1 MIQVQHYDQPFT
13 PSTIEYSI
21 THRVITSDSI
31 RLDQSSLPTIPLHPY
46 NDDQWIQIAQ
56 PFHMYSIPTRILI
69 ERKVVPKKSKGNA
82 IYDVI
87 ISRSNSPYD
96 WTVNHVLYEEEE
108 ESPFSLFSRKRTYDQ
123 MLM

>member
-1 MIQVQHYDQPFT
+1 MIQVQYYDQPFT

-21 THRVITSDSI
+21 THQVITSDSI
-31 RLDQSSLPTIPLHPY
+31 RLNQALLPTIPLHPY

-56 PFHMYSIPTRILI
+56 PFHMHSIPTRILV
-69 ERKVVPKKSKGNA
+69 ERKVVPKKSKGYA

-87 ISRSNSPYD
+87 MSRSNNPYD

-108 ESPFSLFSRKRTYDQ
+108 DSPFPIFSRKRTYDQ
-123 MLM
+123 MIM